1 MTAPT
6 KPRAEAPSDPHQWT
20 ARFERLLT
28 RQIELCRELS
38 ALARRQR
45 ECIDGENPDA
55 LLGVLAERQAVINQ
69 LREAAEEAAPLRERW
84 SQTRFDDA
92 AARVDT
98 VRACITELT
107 GLMREIAERDAE
119 DRQRLDRAR
128 NALAGRLAGVAKS
141 RGAIAAYGQT
151 GRSRGPRFQDRE
163 G

>member
-6 KPRAEAPSDPHQWT
+6 KPHAEGAHQWT

-28 RQIELCRELS
+28 KQIELCRRLS
-38 ALARRQR
+38 SLAERQR
-45 ECIDGENPDA
+45 SCIEDENPDA
-55 LLGVLAERQAVINQ
+55 LLGVLAERQAVINE
-69 LREAAEEAAPLRERW
+69 LREAAEEAAPLREKW
-84 SQTRFDDA
+84 SKTRFDEQA
-92 AARVDT
+92 AKIEG
-98 VRACITELT
+98 VRACINELT

-141 RGAIAAYGQT
+141 RGAIAAYGQN